1 MTQAIRFDRLSFS
14 YTGNPE
20 HNVLNE
26 VSLSLEPGRVSVITG
41 PSGCGK
47 STLLYLA
54 AGLYPEHSGV
64 ITHGTCTL
72 GDRDITAMPAEE
84 RSRAIR
90 MVFQNPELQF
100 CFDLVRQEMI
110 FVMEN
115 AGIDPDEMMARM
127 DEALQLVGLGGY
139 ADRSIRTLSGG
150 EKQRLN
156 LAAQW
161 MIGTQWL
168 LLDEIFTQI
177 DPPAIHTILPIL
189 KRMNREHGVSIVAVD
204 HHLGLWQD
212 LVDDIFVM
220 AQGGTLIA
228 TPDDVRAYTPA
239 QWEALGVM
247 THATRFYPVPPPPDA
262 SQTLVEAHNLT
273 IQRGSTTVLT
283 DAHFT
288 IPSGQI
294 IALLGPSGTGKT
306 SLLYALAG
314 FIAHQGELTGP
325 VAPRFKKVS
334 WLRRLWHRII
344 GVTGLTPESGRA
356 RMLFQNPQEQF
367 VTNKVSDELLF
378 TLQRRYPDAPDKQ
391 EALARQ
397 ALKDAKLWTSRRFPP
412 FQLSE
417 GQQRR
422 LAVMTL
428 LLEDAEL
435 LLCDEPCYAQDLNN
449 LRVIMGYLVDAARQ
463 RGAAVLFTTHD
474 PAIAEHYADQI
485 WSLEGGRLSCRTT

>member
-47 STLLYLA
+47 STLLYIA

-64 ITHGTCTL
+64 ITHGTCTF
-72 GDRDITAMPAEE
+72 GDLDITAMPAEE

-177 DPPAIHTILPIL
+177 DPPRHP
-189 KRMNREHGVSIVAVD
+189 
-204 HHLGLWQD
+204 HHPPDPQTHESGAWCLYS
-212 LVDDIFVM
+212 
-220 AQGGTLIA
+220 GG
-228 TPDDVRAYTPA
+228 R
-239 QWEALGVM
+239 
-247 THATRFYPVPPPPDA
+247 PPP
-262 SQTLVEAHNLT
+262 
-273 IQRGSTTVLT
+273 
-283 DAHFT
+283 
-288 IPSGQI
+288 
-294 IALLGPSGTGKT
+294 
-306 SLLYALAG
+306 
-314 FIAHQGELTGP
+314 
-325 VAPRFKKVS
+325 
-334 WLRRLWHRII
+334 W
-344 GVTGLTPESGRA
+344 
-356 RMLFQNPQEQF
+356 
-367 VTNKVSDELLF
+367 
-378 TLQRRYPDAPDKQ
+378 
-391 EALARQ
+391 ALARPRRRY
-397 ALKDAKLWTSRRFPP
+397 LRDGPRWYSHRDA
-412 FQLSE
+412 
-417 GQQRR
+417 
-422 LAVMTL
+422 
-428 LLEDAEL
+428 
-435 LLCDEPCYAQDLNN
+435 
-449 LRVIMGYLVDAARQ
+449 
-463 RGAAVLFTTHD
+463 
-474 PAIAEHYADQI
+474 
-485 WSLEGGRLSCRTT
+485 